1 MTEELCEYL
10 VRRGWR
16 QDLADDAHD
25 AYVETGV
32 DGAVESIAWAMDE
45 EHDYRDEL
53 RAAIEQWEEE
63 VGNK

>member
-1 MTEELCEYL
+1 
-10 VRRGWR
+10 
-16 QDLADDAHD
+16 
-25 AYVETGV
+25 
-32 DGAVESIAWAMDE
+32 MDE